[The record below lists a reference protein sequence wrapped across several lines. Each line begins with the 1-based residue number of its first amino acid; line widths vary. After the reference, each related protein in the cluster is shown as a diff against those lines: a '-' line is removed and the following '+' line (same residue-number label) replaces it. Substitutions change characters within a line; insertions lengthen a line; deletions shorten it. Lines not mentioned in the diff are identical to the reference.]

1 MNNLV
6 AGSIVG
12 LATALH
18 ATVASS
24 DPLAVDIASVIEKHE
39 RSYQEECLDLSI
51 IERIQLSRMPD
62 RRKSKAL
69 DCQLAA
75 RYAQLWSDAFENIEL
90 QASVPDDRFRSVVI
104 KLEQSKLNPS
114 VTKPINTGAVI
125 SARSLKDVNE
135 DSGPPPIQ
143 TLKNFSTISLSSD
156 KKRPR

>member
-6 AGSIVG
+6 AGSIIG

-18 ATVASS
+18 AMVASS
-24 DPLAVDIASVIEKHE
+24 DPLDIGIASIIKKHE

-75 RYAQLWSDAFENIEL
+75 RYARLWSDAFENIDL
-90 QASVPDDRFRSVVI
+90 QWH
-104 KLEQSKLNPS
+104 
-114 VTKPINTGAVI
+114 NTQGLLATL
-125 SARSLKDVNE
+125 LKC
-135 DSGPPPIQ
+135 
-143 TLKNFSTISLSSD
+143 LSSFLEKD
-156 KKRPR
+156 LCHFLKYMAFKTDQYFHMN